1 MEVFIQMLK
10 KKNEEIRQKKEEDL
24 EFDLIDRRAL
34 RVAPVKIQS
43 VEHHFKGHEHLTGN
57 SRKIL
62 SQNHPTFPSLKLGNW
77 HCDCNRVRKWGTV
90 RKKLHFWP

>member
-34 RVAPVKIQS
+34 RVAPVKILFLS
-43 VEHHFKGHEHLTGN
+43 ENVKHVAHARERSSN
-57 SRKIL
+57 SSFFLNEK
-62 SQNHPTFPSLKLGNW
+62 NPPLK
-77 HCDCNRVRKWGTV
+77 
-90 RKKLHFWP
+90 